1 MRTDFKEL
9 SGSDGDEDCVRL
21 NNCLQRDFTINGYL
35 VNTSVISPFLYPLHH
50 KFTSRLGILIV
61 SPFSHLF
68 VCLHCFSYLR
78 LMFDPYAKV
87 IYDYLGGI
95 EDLRKAKV

>member
-1 MRTDFKEL
+1 MRTENKES
-9 SGSDGDEDCVRL
+9 SGSDGDEDCIRL

-35 VNTSVISPFLYPLHH
+35 LNTSMISPLFPLHP
-50 KFTSRLGILIV
+50 KFICILEILIV
-61 SPFSHLF
+61 SLSSYFF

-87 IYDYLGGI
+87 VYDYLGGI
-95 EDLRKAKV
+95 EDIRKAKV